1 MTGVRDVAG
10 KSVVIVLRASTAVL
24 RSAVTLTATVVAAV
38 AAAAAAVT
46 ATAQGSRRAVVQ
58 RDNGRVA
65 HRLRCRGGGGSATRP
80 TDCRRAS
87 GVVVGI
93 GVSVRYYC
101 RCRCRRRRRCRH
113 YHIFGGRGVRKA
125 AGKNARAVCA
135 VCVRA
140 LALSRCLCVRAR
152 TAGRKENICARRDRR
167 WVGHP
172 AGGVKKIKT
181 LPVRLNQTGYSN
193 NSSRTDCRLPN
204 DNLLLSLVSYYFNIV
219 VILS

>member
-1 MTGVRDVAG
+1 MTGVREVAG

-24 RSAVTLTATVVAAV
+24 RSAVTLTAMV
-38 AAAAAAVT
+38 AAAAAVT

-80 TDCRRAS
+80 TGCRRAS

-101 RCRCRRRRRCRH
+101 RCRCRRRCRH

-140 LALSRCLCVRAR
+140 RALGRCLCVRAR
-152 TAGRKENICARRDRR
+152 TTGKKENICARRDRR

-172 AGGVKKIKT
+172 AGGVNKIKT
-181 LPVRLNQTGYSN
+181 LPERPNQTGYSN

-204 DNLLLSLVSYYFNIV
+204 DYLLLLLVSYYFNIV